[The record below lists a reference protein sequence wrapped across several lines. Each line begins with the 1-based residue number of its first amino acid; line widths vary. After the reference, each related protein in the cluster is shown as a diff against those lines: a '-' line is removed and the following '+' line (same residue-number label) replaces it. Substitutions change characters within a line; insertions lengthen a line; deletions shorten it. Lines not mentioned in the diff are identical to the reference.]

1 MVQMRMPNPDLLKT
15 FVTVADM
22 RSFTLAAHRLSLGQ
36 STVSQQIKR
45 LEDIIGRTILARDT
59 HSVALTP
66 DGDALLSFA
75 RPLLKAHD
83 NLYAFFEPSTLAGRL
98 RFGVSEDFGS
108 AGLEGVLAEFARRH
122 PAVEL
127 ELMIGL
133 SVTLY
138 ERFDAGDLDVLFVKR
153 RFGDARGH
161 VVWREQLVW
170 IGRPGIRPDP
180 NLPLP
185 LLLYPPPSITRTLA
199 LQALDRTGR
208 AWRMACTSGS
218 LSGLY
223 AAARA
228 GLGVAPHSA
237 RLLPQGLAPIPFSRF
252 LPELSD
258 VEFVVISSEQH
269 HVTAPGLMDV
279 LIENVGGLRSSDGL
293 AMGEAFGPGV
303 K

>member
-1 MVQMRMPNPDLLKT
+1 MRMPGPDLLKT
-15 FVTVADM
+15 FVTVAGTG
-22 RSFTLAAHRLSLGQ
+22 SFTLAAQRLALSQ

-45 LEDIIGRTILARDT
+45 LEDILGRTVLARDT

-66 DGDALLSFA
+66 DGDALLGFA
-75 RPLLKAHD
+75 RQLLNAHD
-83 NLYAFFEPSTLAGRL
+83 NLHRFFEPSSLTGRL

-108 AGLEGVLAEFARRH
+108 SGLEDVLSEFSRRH

-138 ERFDAGDLDVLFVKR
+138 ERFDSGDLDVLFVKR
-153 RFGDARGH
+153 RFGDARGQ
-161 VVWREQLVW
+161 VAWREQLAW

-199 LQALDRTGR
+199 LQALDRVGR
-208 AWRMACTSGS
+208 AWRTACTSGS
-218 LSGLY
+218 LSGLH
-223 AAARA
+223 AAARG

-237 RLLPQGLAPIPFSRF
+237 RLLPPDLSIVPFSRF

-258 VEFVVISSEQH
+258 VEFVVISSEQQH
-269 HVTAPGLMDV
+269 ATAPGMTDV
-279 LIENVGGLRSSDGL
+279 ILENVNGLRSSGIL
-293 AMGEAFGPGV
+293 ARD
-303 K
+303 

>member
-1 MVQMRMPNPDLLKT
+1 MRMPSPDLLKT

-22 RSFTLAAHRLSLGQ
+22 RSFTLAAQRLALGQ

-45 LEDIIGRTILARDT
+45 LEDILGRTILARDT

-66 DGDALLSFA
+66 DGDALLGFS
-75 RPLLKAHD
+75 RQLLKAHD
-83 NLYAFFEPSTLAGRL
+83 DLHRFFRPSALIGRL
-98 RFGVSEDFGS
+98 RFGVSQDFSS
-108 AGLEGVLAEFARRH
+108 AGLEDVLAEFARRH

-133 SVTLY
+133 SAELY
-138 ERFDAGDLDVLFVKR
+138 ERFDDGDLDVLFVKR
-153 RFGDARGH
+153 RFGDARGQ
-161 VVWREQLVW
+161 VAWREQLVW

-208 AWRMACTSGS
+208 AWRTACTSAS

-237 RLLPQGLAPIPFSRF
+237 RLLPPDLAPVPFSRF

-258 VEFVVISSEQH
+258 VEFIVISSEQQH
-269 HVTAPGLMDV
+269 ATAPGLTEV
-279 LIENVGGLRSSDGL
+279 ILQNVGGLRSSGIL
-293 AMGEAFGPGV
+293 AKG
-303 K
+303 

>member
-1 MVQMRMPNPDLLKT
+1 MRMPSLDLLKT

-22 RSFTLAAHRLSLGQ
+22 RSFTLAAHRLALGQ
-36 STVSQQIKR
+36 STVSQHIKR
-45 LEDIIGRTILARDT
+45 LEAVLGRTILARDT
-59 HSVALTP
+59 HSVSLTP

-75 RPLLKAHD
+75 RQLLKAHD
-83 NLYAFFEPSTLAGRL
+83 DLFSFFEPSTLIGRL
-98 RFGVSEDFGS
+98 RFGVCEDFGS
-108 AGLEGVLAEFARRH
+108 TGLEGVLAEFARRH

-133 SVTLY
+133 SVMLY
-138 ERFDAGDLDVLFVKR
+138 ERFDAGELDVLFVKR
-153 RFGDARGH
+153 RFGDPRGQ

-170 IGRPGIRPDP
+170 IGQPGIRPDP

-185 LLLYPPPSITRTLA
+185 LVLYPPPSITRTLA
-199 LQALDRTGR
+199 LRALDRTGR
-208 AWRMACTSGS
+208 AWRTACTSGS

-223 AAARA
+223 AATRA

-237 RLLPQGLAPIPFSRF
+237 RLIPPGLAPLPFSRF

-269 HVTAPGLMDV
+269 HATAPGLADV
-279 LIENVGGLRSSDGL
+279 ILENVAGLRSSGVL
-293 AMGEAFGPGV
+293 AEDR
-303 K
+303 

>member
-1 MVQMRMPNPDLLKT
+1 MRMPSPDLLKT
-15 FVTVADM
+15 FVTVAEM
-22 RSFTLAAHRLSLGQ
+22 RSFTLAAHRLALGQ
-36 STVSQQIKR
+36 STVSQHIKR
-45 LEDIIGRTILARDT
+45 LEGAIGRTILARDT

-66 DGDALLSFA
+66 DGDALLGFA
-75 RPLLKAHD
+75 RPLLRAHD
-83 NLYAFFEPSTLAGRL
+83 ELYAFFGPSPLAGRL

-133 SVTLY
+133 SLTVY
-138 ERFDAGDLDVLFVKR
+138 ERFDAGDLDVVFVKR
-153 RFGDARGH
+153 RLGDPRGQ

-170 IGRPGIRPDP
+170 VGRPGIRPDP
-180 NLPLP
+180 GLPLP
-185 LLLYPPPSITRTLA
+185 LVLYPPPSITRTLA
-199 LQALDRTGR
+199 LQALDRAGR
-208 AWRMACTSGS
+208 AWRTACTSGS

-223 AAARA
+223 AATRA

-237 RLLPQGLAPIPFSRF
+237 RLLPPGLAPVPLSRF

-269 HVTAPGLMDV
+269 HATAPALMDV
-279 LIENVGGLRSSDGL
+279 ILENVKELRS
-293 AMGEAFGPGV
+293 AVA
-303 K
+303 